1 MKKQTRCRMHWSMVV
16 SKATFLF
23 NFFLIL
29 SMTGQAQAVVVIDRV
44 LPFAGPKEVR
54 VDMVLF

>member
-1 MKKQTRCRMHWSMVV
+1 MVV